1 MAAPR
6 FKPCMQ
12 HQPMLFP
19 PSVEELIPEGA
30 LVRVVDSIVDGMDR
44 SLLESAYPGGGAPA
58 HDPSM
63 MLKVVLFCYASGV
76 YSSRK
81 IAAATRENVNLMWL
95 TGMRPLDHNTVNRFR
110 SERIRPVFED
120 VFSEVVAVLAESGH
134 ITLDTYFLDGTK
146 VEANANRFTFV
157 WKKSTDRYQ
166 DALRRRVRA
175 HLEAID
181 EMNDEEEALAPED
194 PSGVD
199 SEAIREAADRINAR
213 LRAKREAG
221 EDGSAEARGLR
232 RAAGAIER
240 DYLPRMERYE
250 AQQATFAGRSSFS
263 KTDPD
268 ATFMRM
274 KDDDGT
280 GRPRAAYNVQVGTE
294 NQFVVDAT
302 VHQRPGDTACAVPHL
317 EHAKERL
324 GRLPGSIV
332 ADAGY
337 GSEENYAYLEA
348 EGADAYV
355 KHAEFFRE
363 CRNAKWREDEMRV
376 ANWAYDEES
385 DEYACPEGRAL
396 AFAGEERRVSEL
408 GYESAVRVYACAD
421 CSGCTRRE
429 RCSKSAD
436 PNSPRQIRVNP
447 TLNAYRRRASEML
460 RTEAGSEL
468 RKRRSIDVETVFG
481 NIKRNLGFTR
491 FTLRGLEKVEL
502 EWRLVAAGHNIRK
515 LFLAESRKAG
525 ATA

>member
-1 MAAPR
+1 
-6 FKPCMQ
+6 MQ
-12 HQPMLFP
+12 F
-19 PSVEELIPEGA
+19 
-30 LVRVVDSIVDGMDR
+30 
-44 SLLESAYPGGGAPA
+44 
-58 HDPSM
+58 
-63 MLKVVLFCYASGV
+63 
-76 YSSRK
+76 YS
-81 IAAATRENVNLMWL
+81 
-95 TGMRPLDHNTVNRFR
+95 
-110 SERIRPVFED
+110 IRPVFED

-166 DALRRRVRA
+166 EALRRKVRA

-181 EMNDEEEALAPED
+181 EMNDEEEALAPGD
-194 PSGVD
+194 PSEVD
-199 SEAIREAADRINAR
+199 ADAIRDAADRINAR

-221 EDGSAEARGLR
+221 EGKDAEARGLS

-250 AQQATFAGRSSFS
+250 AQQAAFSGRNSFS

-274 KDDDGT
+274 KDDDAGA
-280 GRPRAAYNVQVGTE
+280 GRPRAAYNVQIGTE

-302 VHQRPGDTACAVPHL
+302 VHQRPGDTACAIPHL

-348 EGADAYV
+348 EGAEAYV
-355 KHAEFFRE
+355 KHTEFFRE

-376 ANWAYDEES
+376 ANWGYDGRS
-385 DEYACPEGRAL
+385 DEYTCPEGRAL
-396 AFAGEERRVSEL
+396 GFAGEERRVSEM
-408 GYESAVRVYACAD
+408 GYGSTVRVYACAD
-421 CSGCTRRE
+421 CSGCARRE

-460 RTEAGSEL
+460 RTEDGSKL
-468 RKRRSIDVETVFG
+468 GKRRSVDVETVFG
-481 NIKRNLGFTR
+481 NIKRNLSFTR

-515 LFLAESRKAG
+515 LFLAESRKTGTGVPA
-525 ATA
+525 

>member
-1 MAAPR
+1 
-6 FKPCMQ
+6 MQ
-12 HQPMLFP
+12 F
-19 PSVEELIPEGA
+19 
-30 LVRVVDSIVDGMDR
+30 
-44 SLLESAYPGGGAPA
+44 
-58 HDPSM
+58 
-63 MLKVVLFCYASGV
+63 
-76 YSSRK
+76 YS
-81 IAAATRENVNLMWL
+81 
-95 TGMRPLDHNTVNRFR
+95 
-110 SERIRPVFED
+110 IRPVFED

-166 DALRRRVRA
+166 EALRRKVRA

-181 EMNDEEEALAPED
+181 EMNDEEEALAPGD
-194 PSGVD
+194 PSEVD
-199 SEAIREAADRINAR
+199 ADAIRDAADRINAR

-221 EDGSAEARGLR
+221 EGKDAEARGLS

-250 AQQATFAGRSSFS
+250 AQQAAFSGRNSFS

-274 KDDDGT
+274 KDDDAGA
-280 GRPRAAYNVQVGTE
+280 GRPRAAYNVQIGTE

-302 VHQRPGDTACAVPHL
+302 VHQRPGGTACAIPHL

-348 EGADAYV
+348 EGAEAYV
-355 KHAEFFRE
+355 KHTEFFRE

-376 ANWAYDEES
+376 ANWGYDGRS
-385 DEYACPEGRAL
+385 DEYTCPEGRAL
-396 AFAGEERRVSEL
+396 GFAGEERRVSEM
-408 GYESAVRVYACAD
+408 GYGSTVRVYACAD
-421 CSGCTRRE
+421 CSGCARRE

-460 RTEAGSEL
+460 RTEDGSKL
-468 RKRRSIDVETVFG
+468 GKRRSVDVETVFG
-481 NIKRNLGFTR
+481 NIKRNLSFTR
-491 FTLRGLEKVEL
+491 FTLRGLEKVTL
-502 EWRLVAAGHNIRK
+502 EWRLVATGHNIRK
-515 LFLAESRKAG
+515 LFLAESRKTGTGVPA
-525 ATA
+525 